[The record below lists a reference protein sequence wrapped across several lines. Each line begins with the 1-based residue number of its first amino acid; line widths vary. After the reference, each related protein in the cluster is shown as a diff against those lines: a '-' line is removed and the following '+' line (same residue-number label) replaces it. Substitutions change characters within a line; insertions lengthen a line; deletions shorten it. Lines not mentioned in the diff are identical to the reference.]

1 MCYICYRSNYKL
13 LKYNTIVKNKRNN
26 FKNSHIY
33 FRNKNNLEVYYACI
47 YEGSSLIELGWIRT
61 GGERDGVSS
70 S

>member
-47 YEGSSLIELGWIRT
+47 YERE
-61 GGERDGVSS
+61 
-70 S
+70 